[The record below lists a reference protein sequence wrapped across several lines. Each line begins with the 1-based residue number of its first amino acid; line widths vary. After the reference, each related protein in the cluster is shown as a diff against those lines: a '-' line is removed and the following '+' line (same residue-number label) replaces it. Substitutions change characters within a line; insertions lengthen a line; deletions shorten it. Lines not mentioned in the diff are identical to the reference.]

1 MTLDYLALLIKKS
14 KITMKVIQNLPTIR
28 LNNNTSGI
36 LWMILAGLFFSFM
49 VGLIKLLGSRIPS
62 YEIVFFRSLVQLVV
76 LSFVF
81 WRVGISSLKTSRPLL
96 QGFRA
101 LLAVLLINC
110 NFYAF
115 TQLPVAEV
123 TAVGF
128 SRSLFLALLAVPL
141 LHEKFTAHKIVALL
155 FGFVGIVFIAKPGYG
170 TFEGVMLLALAG
182 AALGATMMV
191 LIRKLTATDSN
202 ITMMTYPALGIVIFT
217 SIPTY
222 IFWVRPTQQEA
233 VLLIAMSIL
242 GIIGQWC
249 MIQAFRR
256 GEATAVAPAGYT
268 RIIFA
273 AIVGYWFFAEL
284 PDFLSILGILI
295 VIGSNLL
302 LIFKEGRVNKTE
314 PGSRVPG
321 DVT

>member
-1 MTLDYLALLIKKS
+1 
-14 KITMKVIQNLPTIR
+14 
-28 LNNNTSGI
+28 
-36 LWMILAGLFFSFM
+36 M

-62 YEIVFFRSLVQLVV
+62 YEIVFFRSLVQLIV

-128 SRSLFLALLAVPL
+128 SRSLFLVLLAVPL
-141 LHEKFTAHKIVALL
+141 LNEKFTTHKIVALL
-155 FGFVGIVFIAKPGYG
+155 FGFVGILFIAKPGYG
-170 TFEGVMLLALAG
+170 TFEGIMLLALAG

-202 ITMMTYPALGIVIFT
+202 ITMMTYPALGIVLFT

-222 IFWVRPTQQEA
+222 MFWVLPTQQEA

-249 MIQAFRR
+249 MIQAFRD

-273 AIVGYWFFAEL
+273 TIVGYWFFAEL
-284 PDFLSILGILI
+284 PDLLSILGILI

>member
-1 MTLDYLALLIKKS
+1 MKIIQGLI
-14 KITMKVIQNLPTIR
+14 NIR
-28 LNNNTSGI
+28 LNDNTAGI
-36 LWMILAGLFFSFM
+36 CWMVLAGLFFSFM
-49 VGLIKLLGSRIPS
+49 VGLIKLLGSRLPS
-62 YEIVFFRSLVQLVV
+62 YEIVFFRSLIQLIVI
-76 LSFVF
+76 SFALF
-81 WRVGISSLKTSRPLL
+81 RLGISSLKTTRPLL
-96 QGFRA
+96 QGMRT
-101 LLAVLLINC
+101 LLAVVLINC

-128 SRSLFLALLAVPL
+128 SRSLFLALLAIPFL
-141 LHEKFTAHKIVALL
+141 QEKVTPHKTFALI
-155 FGFVGIVFIAKPGYG
+155 FGFVGILFIAKPGQG
-170 TFEGVMLLALAG
+170 VVEGVMFLALAG

-191 LIRKLTATDSN
+191 MIRKLTATDSN
-202 ITMMTYPALGIVIFT
+202 ISMMFYPAFGIVVFT
-217 SIPTY
+217 LLPTY
-222 IFWVRPTQQEA
+222 MYWVLPTNQEFM
-233 VLLIAMSIL
+233 LLLSMAIL
-242 GIIGQWC
+242 AIIGQWC

-273 AIVGYWFFAEL
+273 TIVGYWFFAEL
-284 PDFLSILGILI
+284 PDIFSLIGILI

-302 LIFKEGRVNKTE
+302 LIFKEGRVRKTE

>member
-1 MTLDYLALLIKKS
+1 MQHQPTNPV
-14 KITMKVIQNLPTIR
+14 MKGILNLRSVHLTD
-28 LNNNTSGI
+28 NTAGI
-36 LWMILAGLFFSFM
+36 LWMILAGLFFSVM

-62 YEIVFFRSLVQLVV
+62 FEIVFFRSLVQLIV
-76 LSFVF
+76 LFFVCC
-81 WRVGISSLKTSRPLL
+81 RLGISSLKTSRPLL
-96 QGFRA
+96 QGIRA
-101 LLAVLLINC
+101 LLSVLLINC

-128 SRSLFLALLAVPL
+128 SRSLFLALLAVPFL
-141 LHEKFTAHKIVALL
+141 GEKFTAHKTVALL
-155 FGFVGIVFIAKPGYG
+155 SGFMGVLFIAKPGSG

-182 AALGATMMV
+182 AALGATMMI
-191 LIRKLTATDSN
+191 LIRKLTVTDTN
-202 ITMMTYPALGIVIFT
+202 ITMMFYPALGIVLFT
-217 SIPTY
+217 SVPTFL
-222 IFWVRPTQQEA
+222 FWIRPTMQET
-233 VLLIAMSIL
+233 VLLLSMSFL

-273 AIVGYWFFAEL
+273 AIVGYWLFSEL
-284 PDFLSILGILI
+284 PDLVSILGILI

-302 LIFKEGRVNKTE
+302 LIVKEERLNKSE
-314 PGSRVPG
+314 SGSRVPG